1 MFQIFSHWALTSPKV
16 ISFNTAVEATEKD
29 LHVAPGGF
37 FSSSERSS
45 FHSATAGKSQF
56 FVTYYRYMGR
66 VHPFSIG
73 LLEENQQDIE
83 LLRHQIRLVLLM
95 VNHLLS
101 QIRETVVQTRMDHE
115 NTLSHRWTLL
125 WNPVCTKWW
134 FSHVVWMSI
143 SQTAM
148 LTRRNCYLG
157 ISENMLPPNPLVYQ
171 CHHRMIMRWNCN
183 LMGTC
188 RVSYPS
194 EKNFA
199 MTVWWSS
206 SWPAKILVWQF
217 VDLQPN
223 RRVD

>member
-101 QIRETVVQTRMDHE
+101 QIRETVVGSD
-115 NTLSHRWTLL
+115 SHDKRGWNMKIHWATGGPCCEIQSVQNDGFPMLFKCPFPKRPCLLEETAIWVFLKICYPLIRWFI
-125 WNPVCTKWW
+125 NVII
-134 FSHVVWMSI
+134 VWLCVEI
-143 SQTAM
+143 A
-148 LTRRNCYLG
+148 
-157 ISENMLPPNPLVYQ
+157 I
-171 CHHRMIMRWNCN
+171 
-183 LMGTC
+183 
-188 RVSYPS
+188 
-194 EKNFA
+194 
-199 MTVWWSS
+199 
-206 SWPAKILVWQF
+206 
-217 VDLQPN
+217 
-223 RRVD
+223 